1 MEIICFET
9 IQVNYRINVS
19 ISNTLLKFYEL
30 RRYNYHL
37 STYNFENIFVIYR
50 IDRDTYVNSTE
61 QLWPMFKSWLCKL
74 RPVITFRRN

>member
-37 STYNFENIFVIYR
+37 NIYNFENIFVIYR
-50 IDRDTYVNSTE
+50 IDRDT
-61 QLWPMFKSWLCKL
+61 
-74 RPVITFRRN
+74 